1 MAVLESNESACVLPP
16 VATRWQSREVA
27 QTYDRQRF
35 TSFLGRLF
43 NYLSRRALSQALTS
57 IQNELDTVLDLPC
70 GTGRATEIVRQF
82 TSRVTGA
89 DISPAMI
96 AEAARRL
103 GSSGRPAFVSAN
115 VTQQPFP
122 DNAFSCITS
131 IRFMM
136 HLDDTTRRAALREMA
151 RVASRYVVVEYGYTT
166 GWLRLRRAMK
176 RRMLTLFGKKTSFVR
191 AVPWES
197 IRTDIDQADLVLHR
211 AYPTA
216 RGLSESIILVLKK
229 R

>member
-1 MAVLESNESACVLPP
+1 MAVLESNESVLALPP

-27 QTYDRQRF
+27 QTYDRKRF
-35 TSFLGRLF
+35 SSFLGRLF
-43 NYLSRRALSQALTS
+43 NYLSRRALCRALTS
-57 IQNELDTVLDLPC
+57 IQGELDTVLDLPC
-70 GTGRATEIVRQF
+70 GTGRATEIVRRF
-82 TSRVTGA
+82 SSRVTGA
-89 DISPAMI
+89 DISCAMI

-103 GSSGRPAFVSAN
+103 GSSGRSCFVSAN
-115 VTQQPFP
+115 VTRQPFP
-122 DNAFSCITS
+122 DDAFSCITS

-136 HLDDTTRRAALREMA
+136 HLDDATRRAALREMA

-166 GWLRLRRAMK
+166 AWLRLRRAMK
-176 RRMLTLFGKKTSFVR
+176 CRMLTLFGKKTSFVR

-197 IRTDIDQADLVLHR
+197 IQADIDQADLELLR

-216 RGLSESIILVLKK
+216 RGLSESIMLVLKK